1 VKTKKVLLLSFFTIL
16 FWAYFN
22 QASAA
27 LSVQTTAALDTAPIM
42 ADFVAPNLT
51 LDCNNTEATIAV
63 MKTEY
68 AAGIDQM
75 KTYFLMVSKASA
87 QWYGVL
93 SPSAGQTVNFPV
105 GQFAP
110 LSASSS
116 NIMASSK
123 KMWAWLEDF
132 NDKFSVFSDGFAKC
146 AKNKNKKVQ
155 IEEAFAKFFEMSSD
169 SLGVTVSMFE
179 HGARQMKQWSAA
191 WTPYEGQ
198 NVMIEDEKFEPILN
212 LSNNMI
218 EAERLVQENADLALA
233 ELDIIT
239 DEGAPNGRSSN
250 NRAIQLFY
258 R

>member
-1 VKTKKVLLLSFFTIL
+1 MKTKKVLLLSFFTIL
-16 FWAYFN
+16 FWAYLN

-27 LSVQTTAALDTAPIM
+27 APTVRAVSLDTTPLM
-42 ADFVAPNLT
+42 GDFAVPNLT

-68 AAGIDQM
+68 AAGINHL
-75 KTYFLMVSKASA
+75 KTYFLLVSQTSA
-87 QWYGVL
+87 QWYSVL
-93 SPSAGQTVNFPV
+93 SPSVGQTVNFPV

-110 LSASSS
+110 LAASSG

-155 IEEAFAKFFEMSSD
+155 IEDAFAKFFEMSSD
-169 SLGVTVSMFE
+169 SLGITVSMFE
-179 HGARQMKQWSAA
+179 HGARQMKQWSTA

-198 NVMIEDEKFEPILN
+198 DVLIEAEKFEPILN
-212 LSNNMI
+212 LSNNMN

-250 NRAIQLFY
+250 DRAIQLFY